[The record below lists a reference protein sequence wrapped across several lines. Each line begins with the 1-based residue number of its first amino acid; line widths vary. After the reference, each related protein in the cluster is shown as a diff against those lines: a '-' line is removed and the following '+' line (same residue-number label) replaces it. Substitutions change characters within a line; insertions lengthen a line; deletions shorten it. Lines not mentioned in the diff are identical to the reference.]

1 VNTQAAITAE
11 NLLPDMAWTGSRM
24 ISMTHPTSNDI
35 ILEEVATGLSRETRY
50 GGAATAV
57 PWSVA
62 QHCLT
67 ALHFAE
73 EDGIQQVAH
82 LGAILMHDAPEYMLR
97 DIIAPLKRYLPD
109 YREIE
114 ARWWRETAARFG
126 LPFDMPE
133 IVHYYDR
140 VTASSEKALLISPL
154 SGDWPDMPDARAVP
168 AAILSYTPQQA
179 AGRFVAA
186 ARRLLRTGV

>member
-1 VNTQAAITAE
+1 MNTITAE
-11 NLLPDMAWTGSRM
+11 NLLPEMAWTGSRM
-24 ISMTHPTSNDI
+24 ISMTYPRSEDI
-35 ILEEVATGLSRETRY
+35 ILAEVATGLSRETRY
-50 GGAATAV
+50 GGAATVV

-67 ALHFAE
+67 ALQYAE

-82 LGAILMHDAPEYMLR
+82 LGAVLMHDAPEYMLR
-97 DIIAPLKRYLPD
+97 DILSPLKRFLPD

-114 ARWWRETAARFG
+114 GRWWRATAARFC
-126 LPFDMPE
+126 LPFEMPE

-140 VTASSEKALLISPL
+140 ITASSEKALLISPE
-154 SGDWPDMPDARAVP
+154 SGDWPDMPKPRLIP
-168 AAILSYTPQQA
+168 HEILSYTPQQA
-179 AGRFVAA
+179 AGHFVAA